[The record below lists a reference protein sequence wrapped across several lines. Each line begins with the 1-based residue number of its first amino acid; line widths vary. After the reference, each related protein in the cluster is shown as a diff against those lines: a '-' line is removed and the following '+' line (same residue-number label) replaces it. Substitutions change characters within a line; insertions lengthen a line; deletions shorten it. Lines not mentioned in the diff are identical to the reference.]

1 MPIVEVSGNFAGA
14 IVASLP
20 EPRVKRQLIAHI
32 SHRETFS
39 LGNKEA
45 QRPNV
50 PFIHLHQL
58 SMKIFLGLEL
68 MAS

>member
-1 MPIVEVSGNFAGA
+1 MAGPPATWSLGDIMPIVEVSGNFAGA

-20 EPRVKRQLIAHI
+20 ELRVKRQLIAHI

-50 PFIHLHQL
+50 PYIHLH
-58 SMKIFLGLEL
+58 
-68 MAS
+68 